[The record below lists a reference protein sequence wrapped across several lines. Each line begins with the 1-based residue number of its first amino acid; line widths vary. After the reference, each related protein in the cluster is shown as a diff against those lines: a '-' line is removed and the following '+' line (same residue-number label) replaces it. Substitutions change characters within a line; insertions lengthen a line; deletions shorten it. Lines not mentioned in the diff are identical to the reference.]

1 MSLRLEADGFR
12 AWARLCADSLA
23 EARAE
28 IDALNVF
35 PVPDADTGTNAYL
48 TFAAGAAALDEDPV
62 PEKLPDLMKRF
73 GEALLMNAKGNC
85 GTILSELVRGALR
98 SLRGKKKVD
107 AAEIVA
113 ALEAGSEAAWA
124 AVGDP
129 QEGTILSVA
138 RAAAAGAREAYLA
151 DQSARDVFEA
161 AAAASRE
168 ALLLT
173 PAQMERLARA
183 GVVDAGG
190 RALVVV
196 LESLS
201 QAVTGRAP
209 TPVPGRLPVPAIESG
224 SDLDGSGPAYE
235 VMYLLKAS
243 SRRIAGLK
251 ERLSELG
258 DSLVVV
264 GGDGLWNVH
273 VHVDDVGA
281 AIEAGMRA
289 GRPFRIAV
297 THFAE
302 QIGTIRQRA
311 VSGRAIVTAVTG
323 TDLAKLVQE
332 AGAVPLTFS
341 ADEPLSVQT
350 MTDAIN
356 DTNAAEIIILPNREA
371 HIPQFEAAAKVARDE
386 GVRVAVLQ
394 TTVQVQGLAALA
406 VHDPQRTF
414 DEDVV
419 AMSTAASAIRHGAVT
434 IAQSEG
440 LTSAGPC
447 AVGDVLGVVDG
458 DFAFVGSNTVEIS
471 MNVLTELGVDRAE
484 IVTLVVGKDLDE
496 ESVAQLQDRIEAVSP
511 LVDIEVIAG
520 GQNSYQLF
528 LAVE

>member
-1 MSLRLEADGFR
+1 MSLRVDADGFR

-48 TFAAGAAALDEDPV
+48 TFAAGVDALDEDPV
-62 PEKLPDLMKRF
+62 PEKLSDVLKRY
-73 GEALLMNAKGNC
+73 GDALLMNAKGNC

-98 SLRGKKKVD
+98 SLRGKKKID
-107 AAEIVA
+107 SAEVVE
-113 ALEAGSEAAWA
+113 ALEAASDAAWA

-138 RAAAAGAREAYLA
+138 RAAAVGARHAHEAKKG
-151 DQSARDVFEA
+151 ARDVFEA

-173 PAQMERLARA
+173 PTQMDRLAKA

-201 QAVTGRAP
+201 WALTGRVP
-209 TPVPGRLPVPAIESG
+209 TPAPGRLPVPAIETG
-224 SDLDGSGPAYE
+224 ADLDESGPSYE
-235 VMYLLKAS
+235 VMYLLKAAG
-243 SRRIAGLK
+243 RRITPLK
-251 ERLSELG
+251 EALSELG

-264 GGDGLWNVH
+264 GGEGLWNVH

-281 AIEAGMRA
+281 AIEAGMKA
-289 GRPFRIAV
+289 GRPFRIRV

-302 QIGTIRQRA
+302 QIGAARKSDI
-311 VSGRAIVTAVTG
+311 SGRAIITAVTG
-323 TDLAKLVQE
+323 KELAAVVSE
-332 AGAVPLTFS
+332 AGAVPLVFALDDPIS
-341 ADEPLSVQT
+341 MRAMSK
-350 MTDAIN
+350 AIT
-356 DTNAAEIIILPNREA
+356 DTNAAEVIVLPNREA
-371 HIPQFEAAAKVARDE
+371 HIPQFEAAAKVARDK
-386 GVRVAVLQ
+386 GVRVSVLK

-406 VHDPQRTF
+406 VHDPQRSF

-419 AMSTAASAIRHGAVT
+419 AMSTAAGSIRHGAVT
-434 IAQSEG
+434 IAKEDG

-447 AVGDVLGVVDG
+447 KKGDVLGVVDG
-458 DFAFVGSNTVEIS
+458 DFAFVGSNLVEIS
-471 MNVLTELGVDRAE
+471 MNVLTDIGVERGE
-484 IVTLVVGKDLDE
+484 IVTMVVGRKVDDE
-496 ESVAQLQDRIEAVSP
+496 VVAQIRQRVEALSP
-511 LVDIEVIAG
+511 FVEFEIHQG
-520 GQNSYQLF
+520 GQRDYKLF